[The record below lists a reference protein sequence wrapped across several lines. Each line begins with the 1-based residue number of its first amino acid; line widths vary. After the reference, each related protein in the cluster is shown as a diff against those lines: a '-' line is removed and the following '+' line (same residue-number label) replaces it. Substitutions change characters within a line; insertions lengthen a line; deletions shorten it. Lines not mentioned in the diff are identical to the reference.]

1 MIWFELLQSIVMSYQ
16 FTIYSI
22 VLMMN
27 MMFYRFYREFVYLT
41 ALQVV
46 IDKMEQ
52 METSS
57 QKLKRYIEDVKEKI
71 GNS

>member
-1 MIWFELLQSIVMSYQ
+1 MS
-16 FTIYSI
+16 
-22 VLMMN
+22 
-27 MMFYRFYREFVYLT
+27 YRFYRELIYFT

-46 IDKMEQ
+46 MDKMEQ